1 MSMNRSVDFSQP
13 QRQSLPGI
21 LVMFANS
28 LQKTVRALWPMLL
41 IWLVKFDSLNKIVF
55 FGSVAGVV
63 VLIGII
69 SYLQYLFF
77 TFHIDEENGE
87 FVIQK
92 GVLNKTRITI
102 QLHKIQQVNINQ
114 SLIQRLVGV
123 HKLEIDTAGSD
134 KKEASISAI
143 SHDLATILKE
153 RLINHSQQ
161 ETITDSE
168 KVAIEESPTSFIKI
182 GILSLVKIGFTSN
195 YIKSFALIFVFFTT
209 IIENLQQLNTDVINE
224 DEVTNYLDAL
234 PNITSFMIVVG
245 IFIVLILIVNLFRT
259 ILKYF
264 DFTIQK
270 SKQAIVLSYGLLST
284 KNTLL
289 NPNKVQKIKITQNYF
304 QKKLDVTT
312 IGVHQASS
320 DVEKVKEKD
329 QIEVPGCSANERDII
344 LNLLLSQ
351 LPEKGK
357 KYSPNWRKFAVNTFF
372 LLVVPVLISI
382 AINFKLHFV
391 TWNEW
396 MLYTSFFVI
405 FAIVL
410 LWFSFKNYKLFVSND
425 FIIKQNGAWD
435 IDTTIIEPY
444 KIQAIETQQ
453 FFWQKT
459 TNIGSVTLSTAGGN
473 ISFSTGNYTEIK
485 NLVNYWLYQVETS
498 DKNWM

>member
-1 MSMNRSVDFSQP
+1 MNKSVDFSQP

-41 IWLVKFDSLNKIVF
+41 IWLVKFDSLNKLVF

-63 VLIGII
+63 LIIAII

-77 TFHIDEENGE
+77 TFHIEEENGE

-143 SHDLATILKE
+143 SHELATILKE
-153 RLINHSQQ
+153 RLINHSQL
-161 ETITDSE
+161 ELTENAEKNVEEIT
-168 KVAIEESPTSFIKI
+168 PTSFIKI
-182 GILSLVKIGFTSN
+182 GLPSLIKIGFTSN
-195 YIKSFALIFVFFTT
+195 YIKSFALIFLFFTT
-209 IIENLQQLNTDVINE
+209 IVENLQQLNAEVIDE
-224 DEVTNYLDAL
+224 DQVTNYLDTL
-234 PNITSFMIVVG
+234 PIYTS
-245 IFIVLILIVNLFRT
+245 IFIVIGFFITLILLVNLVRT

-270 SKQAIVLSYGLLST
+270 SKQAIILSYGLLST

-289 NPNKVQKIKITQNYF
+289 NPNKVQKIKVTQNYF

-312 IGVHQASS
+312 IGIHQASS
-320 DVEKVKEKD
+320 DAEKVKEKD
-329 QIEVPGCSANERDII
+329 QIEVPGCNENERDAI
-344 LNLLLSQ
+344 LKLLLGQ
-351 LPEKGK
+351 LPQKGTM
-357 KYSPNWRKFAVNTFF
+357 YLPNWRKLAVNTFF
-372 LLVVPVLISI
+372 FLLVPI
-382 AINFKLHFV
+382 AITLFLNHKTEFV
-391 TWNEW
+391 TWNDW
-396 MLYTSFFVI
+396 FMYTAI
-405 FAIVL
+405 FSVFAGVM

-425 FIIKQNGAWD
+425 FIIKQNGGWD

-444 KIQAIETQQ
+444 KIQAIATQQ
-453 FFWQKT
+453 FFWQKA
-459 TNIGSVTLSTAGGN
+459 TNIGSVTLSTAGGTV
-473 ISFSTGNYTEIK
+473 SFTTGNYTEIK
-485 NLVNYWLYQVETS
+485 QLVNYWLYEVETWE
-498 DKNWM
+498 KNWM

>member
-1 MSMNRSVDFSQP
+1 MNNPIDFSQP

-28 LQKTVRALWPMLL
+28 LQKTVRAIWPMLIL
-41 IWLVKFDSLNKIVF
+41 WLVKFDSLNKLLF
-55 FGSVAGVV
+55 FGSIAAVV
-63 VLIGII
+63 VLIGVI

-77 TFHIDEENGE
+77 TFHIDEENNE

-92 GVLNKTRITI
+92 GVFNKTRITI

-123 HKLEIDTAGSD
+123 YKLEIDTAGSD

-143 SHDLATILKE
+143 SHELATILKE

-161 ETITDSE
+161 ETIVDSD
-168 KVAIEESPTSFIKI
+168 KIAIEENATSFIKI

-224 DEVTNYLDAL
+224 DEVTHYLDAL
-234 PNITSFMIVVG
+234 PNITSFIIVVG

-270 SKQAIVLSYGLLST
+270 NKQAIILSYGLLST

-329 QIEVPGCSANERDII
+329 QIEVPGCNETERNAI
-344 LNLLLSQ
+344 LILLLGK
-351 LPEKGK
+351 LPKKGTQ
-357 KYSPNWRKFAVNTFF
+357 YLPNWRKLAVNLFFF
-372 LLVVPVLISI
+372 LLVPILITLFL
-382 AINFKLHFV
+382 NYNTEFV
-391 TWNEW
+391 TWTEW
-396 MLYTSFFVI
+396 FVYTSVFFV
-405 FAIVL
+405 FAGIM

-453 FFWQKT
+453 FFWQKA
-459 TNIGSVTLSTAGGN
+459 TNIGSVTLSTAGGTL
-473 ISFSTGNYTEIK
+473 SFTTGNYSEIK
-485 NLVNYWLYQVETS
+485 ELVNYWLYEIETWE
-498 DKNWM
+498 KNWM

>member
-1 MSMNRSVDFSQP
+1 MNNLVDFSQP

-28 LQKTVRALWPMLL
+28 LQKTIRALWPMLIL
-41 IWLVKFDSLNKIVF
+41 WIVRFDSLNKIIF
-55 FGSVAGVV
+55 FGSIAAAV
-63 VLIGII
+63 VLIGVI

-77 TFHIDEENGE
+77 TFHIDEENNE

-92 GVLNKTRITI
+92 GVFNKTRITI

-143 SHDLATILKE
+143 SHELATILKE

-161 ETITDSE
+161 ETIVDSE
-168 KVAIEESPTSFIKI
+168 KVAIEESPSSFIKI
-182 GILSLVKIGFTSN
+182 GLLSLVKIGFTSN

-209 IIENLQQLNTDVINE
+209 IVENLQQLNKEVIDE
-224 DEVTNYLDAL
+224 DKVTNYIDEM
-234 PNITSFMIVVG
+234 PIITSFLVIAG
-245 IFIVLILIVNLFRT
+245 FFIGLILIVNLVRT

-270 SKQAIVLSYGLLST
+270 SKQAIILSYGLLST

-329 QIEVPGCSANERDII
+329 QIEVPGCNERERNAI
-344 LNLLLSQ
+344 LILLLGQ
-351 LPEKGK
+351 LPKKGTQ
-357 KYSPNWRKFAVNTFF
+357 YLPNWRKLAVNTFF
-372 LLVVPVLISI
+372 FLLVPILITLFLNYSTE
-382 AINFKLHFV
+382 FV
-391 TWNEW
+391 TWTVW
-396 MLYTSFFVI
+396 LIYTSI
-405 FAIVL
+405 FCVFAGIM

-453 FFWQKT
+453 FFWQKA
-459 TNIGSVTLSTAGGN
+459 TNIGSVTLSTAGGTV
-473 ISFSTGNYTEIK
+473 SFTTANYSEIK
-485 NLVNYWLYQVETS
+485 ELVNYWLYEVETWE
-498 DKNWM
+498 KNWM

>member
-1 MSMNRSVDFSQP
+1 MNKSVDFSQP

-41 IWLVKFDSLNKIVF
+41 IWLVKFDSLNKLVF

-63 VLIGII
+63 LIIAII

-114 SLIQRLVGV
+114 SLIQRIVGV

-161 ETITDSE
+161 ETSDFTDE
-168 KVAIEESPTSFIKI
+168 NREDIIPISFIKI
-182 GILSLVKIGFTSN
+182 GLPSLIKIGFTSN

-209 IIENLQQLNTDVINE
+209 IIENLQQLNTEVIDE
-224 DEVTNYLDAL
+224 DKVTNYLDTL
-234 PNITSFMIVVG
+234 PIIYSFLLVVG
-245 IFIVLILIVNLFRT
+245 FFIGLILVVNLVRT

-270 SKQAIVLSYGLLST
+270 SKQAIILSYGLLST

-312 IGVHQASS
+312 IGIHQASS

-329 QIEVPGCSANERDII
+329 QIEVPGCTENERDAI
-344 LNLLLSQ
+344 LKLLLGQ
-351 LPEKGK
+351 LPQKGK
-357 KYSPNWRKFAVNTFF
+357 MYLPNWRKLAVNTFF
-372 LLVVPVLISI
+372 FLLLPIVITLFLNQITE
-382 AINFKLHFV
+382 FV
-391 TWNEW
+391 TWKEW
-396 MLYTSFFVI
+396 ILYTSI
-405 FAIVL
+405 FTVFTSII
-410 LWFSFKNYKLFVSND
+410 LWYSFKNYRLFVSNE
-425 FIIKQNGAWD
+425 FVIKQNGAWD
-435 IDTTIIEPY
+435 IDTTFIEPY

-453 FFWQKT
+453 FFWQKA
-459 TNIGSVTLSTAGGN
+459 TNIGSVTLSTAGGTV
-473 ISFSTGNYTEIK
+473 SFTTGNFTEIK
-485 NLVNYWLYQVETS
+485 QLVNYWLYQVETWE
-498 DKNWM
+498 KNWM

>member
-1 MSMNRSVDFSQP
+1 MNKSVDFSQP

-21 LVMFANS
+21 LIMFANS

-41 IWLVKFDSLNKIVF
+41 IWLVKFDSLNKLVF

-63 VLIGII
+63 LIIAII

-143 SHDLATILKE
+143 SHELATILKE

-161 ETITDSE
+161 ETVENINIISE
-168 KVAIEESPTSFIKI
+168 EVTPTSFIKI
-182 GILSLVKIGFTSN
+182 GLLSLIKIGFTSN

-209 IIENLQQLNTDVINE
+209 ILENLQQLNTEVIDE
-224 DEVTNYLDAL
+224 DKVTGYLDTL
-234 PNITSFMIVVG
+234 PIITSFLIVVG
-245 IFIVLILIVNLFRT
+245 FFIGLILLVNLVRT

-270 SKQAIVLSYGLLST
+270 SKQAIILSYGLLST

-289 NPNKVQKIKITQNYF
+289 NPNKVQKIKVTQNYF

-312 IGVHQASS
+312 IGIHQASS
-320 DVEKVKEKD
+320 DAEKVKEKD
-329 QIEVPGCSANERDII
+329 QIEVPGCNENERDAI
-344 LNLLLSQ
+344 LKLLLGQ
-351 LPEKGK
+351 LPQKRTM
-357 KYSPNWRKFAVNTFF
+357 YLPNWRKLAVNTFF
-372 LLVVPVLISI
+372 FLLVPI
-382 AINFKLHFV
+382 AITLFLNHKTEFV
-391 TWNEW
+391 TWNDW
-396 MLYTSFFVI
+396 FMYTAI
-405 FAIVL
+405 FSVFAGVM

-444 KIQAIETQQ
+444 KIQAIATQQ
-453 FFWQKT
+453 FFWQKA
-459 TNIGSVTLSTAGGN
+459 TNIGSVTLSTAGGTV
-473 ISFSTGNYTEIK
+473 SFTTGNYTEIK
-485 NLVNYWLYQVETS
+485 QLVNYWLYQVETWE
-498 DKNWM
+498 KGWM

>member
-1 MSMNRSVDFSQP
+1 MNKSVDFSQP

-41 IWLVKFDSLNKIVF
+41 IWLVKFDSLNKLIF
-55 FGSVAGVV
+55 FGSVVGI
-63 VLIGII
+63 VLIIAII

-143 SHDLATILKE
+143 SHELATILKE
-153 RLINHSQQ
+153 RLINHSQL
-161 ETITDSE
+161 ETFENTE
-168 KVAIEESPTSFIKI
+168 KIAEELTPISFIKI
-182 GILSLVKIGFTSN
+182 GLPSLIKIGFTSN
-195 YIKSFALIFVFFTT
+195 YIKSFALIFLFFTT
-209 IIENLQQLNTDVINE
+209 IVENLQQLNAEVIDE
-224 DEVTNYLDAL
+224 DQVTNYLDTL
-234 PNITSFMIVVG
+234 PIYTS
-245 IFIVLILIVNLFRT
+245 IFIVIGFFITLILLVNLVRT

-270 SKQAIVLSYGLLST
+270 SKQAIILSYGLLST

-312 IGVHQASS
+312 ISIHQASS
-320 DVEKVKEKD
+320 DAEKVKEKD
-329 QIEVPGCSANERDII
+329 QIEVPGCTENERDAI
-344 LNLLLSQ
+344 LKLLLGQ
-351 LPEKGK
+351 LPQKGTM
-357 KYSPNWRKFAVNTFF
+357 YLPNWRELAVNTFF
-372 LLVVPVLISI
+372 LLVVPILITLFL
-382 AINFKLHFV
+382 NYQTEFV
-391 TWNEW
+391 TWTEW
-396 MLYTSFFVI
+396 FIYSSIFFV
-405 FAIVL
+405 FAGVM

-453 FFWQKT
+453 FFWQKA
-459 TNIGSVTLSTAGGN
+459 TNIGSVTLSTAGGT
-473 ISFSTGNYTEIK
+473 ISFTTGNYTKIK
-485 NLVNYWLYQVETS
+485 QLVNYWLYQVETWE
-498 DKNWM
+498 KGWM

>member
-1 MSMNRSVDFSQP
+1 MNKSTDFSQP

-41 IWLVKFDSLNKIVF
+41 IWLVKFDSLNKLVF

-63 VLIGII
+63 LIIAII

-77 TFHIDEENGE
+77 TFQIDEENGE

-143 SHDLATILKE
+143 SHELATILKE
-153 RLINHSQQ
+153 RLINHSQL
-161 ETITDSE
+161 ELTENAEKNVEEIT
-168 KVAIEESPTSFIKI
+168 PTSFIKI
-182 GILSLVKIGFTSN
+182 GLHSLIKIGFTSN
-195 YIKSFALIFVFFTT
+195 YIKSFALIFLFFTT
-209 IIENLQQLNTDVINE
+209 IVENLQQLNAEVIDE
-224 DEVTNYLDAL
+224 DQVTNYLDTF
-234 PNITSFMIVVG
+234 PIYTS
-245 IFIVLILIVNLFRT
+245 IFIVIVFFITLILLVNLVRT

-270 SKQAIVLSYGLLST
+270 SKQAIILSYGLLST

-312 IGVHQASS
+312 IGIHQASS

-329 QIEVPGCSANERDII
+329 QIEVPGCTENERDAI
-344 LNLLLSQ
+344 LKLLLGQ
-351 LPEKGK
+351 LPQKGTM
-357 KYSPNWRKFAVNTFF
+357 YLPNWRKLAVNTFF
-372 LLVVPVLISI
+372 FLLVPI
-382 AINFKLHFV
+382 AITLFLNHKTEFV
-391 TWNEW
+391 TWNDW
-396 MLYTSFFVI
+396 FMYTAI
-405 FAIVL
+405 FSVFAGVM

-425 FIIKQNGAWD
+425 FVIKQNGAWD

-453 FFWQKT
+453 FFWQKA
-459 TNIGSVTLSTAGGN
+459 TNIGSVTLSTAGGTV
-473 ISFSTGNYTEIK
+473 SFTTGNYTEIMQ
-485 NLVNYWLYQVETS
+485 LVNYWLYEVETW
-498 DKNWM
+498 KKGWM

>member
-1 MSMNRSVDFSQP
+1 MNKSVDFSQP

-41 IWLVKFDSLNKIVF
+41 IWLVKFDSLNKLVF

-63 VLIGII
+63 LIIAII

-114 SLIQRLVGV
+114 SLIQRIVGV

-134 KKEASISAI
+134 KKDASISAI

-161 ETITDSE
+161 ETSDFTDE
-168 KVAIEESPTSFIKI
+168 NREDIIPISFIKI
-182 GILSLVKIGFTSN
+182 GLPSLIKIGFTSN

-209 IIENLQQLNTDVINE
+209 IIENLQQLNTEVIDE
-224 DEVTNYLDAL
+224 DKVTNYLDTL
-234 PNITSFMIVVG
+234 PIIYSFLLVVG
-245 IFIVLILIVNLFRT
+245 FFIGLILVVNLVRT

-270 SKQAIVLSYGLLST
+270 SKQAIILSYGLLST

-289 NPNKVQKIKITQNYF
+289 NPNKVQKIKVTQNYF

-312 IGVHQASS
+312 IGIHQASS
-320 DVEKVKEKD
+320 DVQKVKEKD
-329 QIEVPGCSANERDII
+329 QIEVPGCTENERDAI
-344 LNLLLSQ
+344 LKLLLGQ
-351 LPEKGK
+351 LPQKGK
-357 KYSPNWRKFAVNTFF
+357 MYLPNWRKLAVNTFF
-372 LLVVPVLISI
+372 FLLLPIVITLFLNQITE
-382 AINFKLHFV
+382 FV
-391 TWNEW
+391 TWKEW
-396 MLYTSFFVI
+396 ILYTSI
-405 FAIVL
+405 FTVFTSII
-410 LWFSFKNYKLFVSND
+410 LWYSFKNYRLFVSNE
-425 FIIKQNGAWD
+425 FVIKQNGAWD
-435 IDTTIIEPY
+435 IDTTFIEPY

-453 FFWQKT
+453 FFWQKA
-459 TNIGSVTLSTAGGN
+459 TNIGSVTLSTAGGTV
-473 ISFSTGNYTEIK
+473 SFTTGNFTEIK
-485 NLVNYWLYQVETS
+485 QLVNYWLYQVES
-498 DKNWM
+498 WEKNWM

>member
-1 MSMNRSVDFSQP
+1 MNNLVDFSQP

-28 LQKTVRALWPMLL
+28 LQKTVRALWPMLIL
-41 IWLVKFDSLNKIVF
+41 WIVRFDSLNKIIF
-55 FGSVAGVV
+55 FGSIAAAV
-63 VLIGII
+63 VLIGVI

-77 TFHIDEENGE
+77 TFHIDEENNE

-92 GVLNKTRITI
+92 GVFNKTRITI

-123 HKLEIDTAGSD
+123 YKLEIDTAGSD

-143 SHDLATILKE
+143 SHELATILKE

-161 ETITDSE
+161 ETIVDSD
-168 KVAIEESPTSFIKI
+168 KIAIDENATSFIKI

-209 IIENLQQLNTDVINE
+209 IVENLQQLNTDVINE
-224 DEVTNYLDAL
+224 DEVTHYLDAL

-270 SKQAIVLSYGLLST
+270 SKQAIILSYGLIST

-329 QIEVPGCSANERDII
+329 QIEVPGCNESERNAI
-344 LNLLLSQ
+344 LILLLGQ
-351 LPEKGK
+351 LPKKGTQ
-357 KYSPNWRKFAVNTFF
+357 YLPNWRKLAVNTFF
-372 LLVVPVLISI
+372 FLLVPILITLFLNYSTE
-382 AINFKLHFV
+382 FV
-391 TWNEW
+391 TWTVW
-396 MLYTSFFVI
+396 LIYTSI
-405 FAIVL
+405 FCVFAGIM

-453 FFWQKT
+453 FFWQKA
-459 TNIGSVTLSTAGGN
+459 TNIGSVTLSTAGGTV
-473 ISFSTGNYTEIK
+473 SFTTANYSEIK
-485 NLVNYWLYQVETS
+485 ELVNYWLYEVETWE
-498 DKNWM
+498 KNWM

>member
-1 MSMNRSVDFSQP
+1 MNKSVDFSQP

-41 IWLVKFDSLNKIVF
+41 IWLVKFDSLNKLVF

-63 VLIGII
+63 LIIAII

-143 SHDLATILKE
+143 SHELATILKE
-153 RLINHSQQ
+153 RLINHSQS
-161 ETITDSE
+161 ELTENAEKNVEEIT
-168 KVAIEESPTSFIKI
+168 PTSFIKI
-182 GILSLVKIGFTSN
+182 GLPSLIKIGFTSN
-195 YIKSFALIFVFFTT
+195 YIKSFALIFLFFTT
-209 IIENLQQLNTDVINE
+209 IVENLQQLNAEVIDE
-224 DEVTNYLDAL
+224 DQVTNYLDTL
-234 PNITSFMIVVG
+234 PIYTS
-245 IFIVLILIVNLFRT
+245 IFIVIGFFITLILLVNLVRT

-270 SKQAIVLSYGLLST
+270 SKQAIILSYGLLST

-289 NPNKVQKIKITQNYF
+289 NPNKVQKIKVTQNYF

-312 IGVHQASS
+312 IGIHQASS
-320 DVEKVKEKD
+320 DAEKVKEKD
-329 QIEVPGCSANERDII
+329 QIEVPGCTENERDAI
-344 LNLLLSQ
+344 LKLLFGQ
-351 LPEKGK
+351 LPQKGTMFL
-357 KYSPNWRKFAVNTFF
+357 PNWRKLAVNTFF
-372 LLVVPVLISI
+372 FLLVPI
-382 AINFKLHFV
+382 AITLILNYKTEFV
-391 TWNEW
+391 AWNDW
-396 MLYTSFFVI
+396 FMYTAI
-405 FAIVL
+405 FSVFAGVM
-410 LWFSFKNYKLFVSND
+410 LWFSFKNYKLFVSNN

-453 FFWQKT
+453 FFWQKA
-459 TNIGSVTLSTAGGN
+459 TNIGSVTLSTAGGTV
-473 ISFSTGNYTEIK
+473 SFTTGNYTEIK
-485 NLVNYWLYQVETS
+485 QLVNYWLYEVETWE
-498 DKNWM
+498 KNWM

>member
-1 MSMNRSVDFSQP
+1 MYKSVDFSQP

-28 LQKTVRALWPMLL
+28 LQKMVRALWPMLL
-41 IWLVKFDSLNKIVF
+41 IWLVKFDSLNKLVF

-63 VLIGII
+63 LIIAII

-114 SLIQRLVGV
+114 SLIQRIVGV

-143 SHDLATILKE
+143 SHELATILKE

-161 ETITDSE
+161 ETSDFTDE
-168 KVAIEESPTSFIKI
+168 NRENIIPISFIKI
-182 GILSLVKIGFTSN
+182 GLLSLIKIGYTSN

-209 IIENLQQLNTDVINE
+209 IIENLQQLNTEVIDE
-224 DEVTNYLDAL
+224 DKVTNYLDTL
-234 PNITSFMIVVG
+234 PIIYSFLLVVG
-245 IFIVLILIVNLFRT
+245 FFIGLILVVNLVRT

-270 SKQAIVLSYGLLST
+270 SKQAIILSYGLLST

-289 NPNKVQKIKITQNYF
+289 NPNKVQKIKVTQNYF
-304 QKKLDVTT
+304 QKKLDVTI
-312 IGVHQASS
+312 IGIHQAYS
-320 DVEKVKEKD
+320 DVQKVKEKD
-329 QIEVPGCSANERDII
+329 QIEVPGCTENERDAI
-344 LNLLLSQ
+344 LKLLLGQ
-351 LPEKGK
+351 LPQKGTM
-357 KYSPNWRKFAVNTFF
+357 YIPNWRKLAVNSFIF
-372 LLVVPVLISI
+372 LLLPIVITFLLNQITE
-382 AINFKLHFV
+382 FV
-391 TWNEW
+391 TWKEW
-396 MLYTSFFVI
+396 ILYTSLFTI
-405 FAIVL
+405 FTSII
-410 LWFSFKNYKLFVSND
+410 LWYSFINYRLFVSNE
-425 FIIKQNGAWD
+425 FVIKQNGAWD

-453 FFWQKT
+453 FFWQKA
-459 TNIGSVTLSTAGGN
+459 TNIGSVTLSTAGGTV
-473 ISFSTGNYTEIK
+473 SFTTGNYTEIK
-485 NLVNYWLYQVETS
+485 QLVNYWLYQVENWE
-498 DKNWM
+498 KNWM

>member
-1 MSMNRSVDFSQP
+1 MNNPVDFSQP

-28 LQKTVRALWPMLL
+28 LQKTIRALWPMLL
-41 IWLVKFDSLNKIVF
+41 LWLVKFDSLNKLIF
-55 FGSVAGVV
+55 FGSIAGVV
-63 VLIGII
+63 IIIGVI

-77 TFHIDEENGE
+77 TFHIDEENNE

-92 GVLNKTRITI
+92 GVFNKTRITI

-143 SHDLATILKE
+143 SHELATILKE
-153 RLINHSQQ
+153 RLINHSQR
-161 ETITDSE
+161 ETIANSE
-168 KVAIEESPTSFIKI
+168 KISNEETTSSFIKI
-182 GILSLVKIGFTSN
+182 GLLSLVKIGFTSN

-209 IIENLQQLNTDVINE
+209 ILENLQQINTDVINE
-224 DEVTNYLDAL
+224 DKVTNYLDAL
-234 PNITSFMIVVG
+234 PIITSFMIVVG
-245 IFIVLILIVNLFRT
+245 IFIGLILMVNLVRT

-270 SKQAIVLSYGLLST
+270 SKQAIILSYGLLST

-289 NPNKVQKIKITQNYF
+289 NPNKVQKIKVTQNYF

-329 QIEVPGCSANERDII
+329 QIEVPGCTENERDII
-344 LNLLLSQ
+344 LKLLLGQ
-351 LPEKGK
+351 LPQKGTQ
-357 KYSPNWRKFAVNTFF
+357 YLPNWRKLAVNTFF
-372 LLVVPVLISI
+372 FLVIPILITLFL
-382 AINFKLHFV
+382 NHKTEFV

-396 MLYTSFFVI
+396 LIYSVIYSI
-405 FAIVL
+405 FAGVMI
-410 LWFSFKNYKLFVSND
+410 WFSYKNYQLFVSNH
-425 FIIKQNGAWD
+425 FIIKENGAWD

-453 FFWQKT
+453 FFWQKL
-459 TNIGSVTLSTAGGN
+459 TNIGSVRLSTAGGIVN
-473 ISFSTGNYTEIK
+473 FSTANYSEIK
-485 NLVNYWLYQVETS
+485 QLVNHWLYQVETS

>member
-1 MSMNRSVDFSQP
+1 MNNLVDFSQP

-28 LQKTVRALWPMLL
+28 LQKTVRALWPMLIL
-41 IWLVKFDSLNKIVF
+41 WIVRFDSLNKIIF
-55 FGSVAGVV
+55 FGSIAAAV
-63 VLIGII
+63 VLIGVI

-77 TFHIDEENGE
+77 TFHIDEENNE

-92 GVLNKTRITI
+92 GVFNKTRITI

-123 HKLEIDTAGSD
+123 YKLEIDTAGSD

-143 SHDLATILKE
+143 SHELATILKE

-161 ETITDSE
+161 ETIVDSD
-168 KVAIEESPTSFIKI
+168 KIAIDENATSFIKI

-209 IIENLQQLNTDVINE
+209 IVENLQQLNTDVINE
-224 DEVTNYLDAL
+224 DEVTHYLDAL

-270 SKQAIVLSYGLLST
+270 SKQAIILSYGLLST

-329 QIEVPGCSANERDII
+329 QIEVPGCNESERNAI
-344 LNLLLSQ
+344 LILLLGQ
-351 LPEKGK
+351 LPKKGTQ
-357 KYSPNWRKFAVNTFF
+357 YLPNWRKLAVNTFF
-372 LLVVPVLISI
+372 FLLVPILITLFLNYSTE
-382 AINFKLHFV
+382 FV
-391 TWNEW
+391 TWTVW
-396 MLYTSFFVI
+396 LIYTSI
-405 FAIVL
+405 FCVFAGIM

-453 FFWQKT
+453 FFWQKA
-459 TNIGSVTLSTAGGN
+459 TNIGSVTLSTAGGTV
-473 ISFSTGNYTEIK
+473 SFTTANYSEIK
-485 NLVNYWLYQVETS
+485 ELVNYWLYEVETWE
-498 DKNWM
+498 KNWM

>member
-1 MSMNRSVDFSQP
+1 MNNLVDFSQP

-28 LQKTVRALWPMLL
+28 LQKTVRALWPMLIL
-41 IWLVKFDSLNKIVF
+41 WIVRFDSLNKIIF
-55 FGSVAGVV
+55 FGSIAAAV
-63 VLIGII
+63 VLIGVI

-77 TFHIDEENGE
+77 TFHIDEENNE

-92 GVLNKTRITI
+92 GVFNKTRITI

-143 SHDLATILKE
+143 SHELATILKE

-161 ETITDSE
+161 ETIVDSDKITIDE
-168 KVAIEESPTSFIKI
+168 NATSFIKI

-209 IIENLQQLNTDVINE
+209 IVENLQQLNTDVINE
-224 DEVTNYLDAL
+224 DEVTHYLDAL

-270 SKQAIVLSYGLLST
+270 SKQAIILSYGLLST

-329 QIEVPGCSANERDII
+329 QIEVPGCNESERNAI
-344 LNLLLSQ
+344 LILLLGQ
-351 LPEKGK
+351 LPKKGTQ
-357 KYSPNWRKFAVNTFF
+357 YLPNWRKLAVNIFFF
-372 LLVVPVLISI
+372 LLVPILISLLL
-382 AINFKLHFV
+382 NDNTEFV
-391 TWNEW
+391 TWTEW
-396 MLYTSFFVI
+396 LIYTSVFCVFEGI
-405 FAIVL
+405 M

-453 FFWQKT
+453 FFWQKA
-459 TNIGSVTLSTAGGN
+459 TNIGSVTLSTAGGTV
-473 ISFSTGNYTEIK
+473 SFTTGNYSEIK
-485 NLVNYWLYQVETS
+485 ELVNYWLYEVETWE
-498 DKNWM
+498 KNWM

>member
-1 MSMNRSVDFSQP
+1 MNKSVDFSQP

-28 LQKTVRALWPMLL
+28 LQKTVRAFWPIL
-41 IWLVKFDSLNKIVF
+41 IVWIVRFDSLNKLVF
-55 FGSVAGVV
+55 FGSIAGVI
-63 VLIGII
+63 LIIAVI

-77 TFHIDEENGE
+77 TFHIDDENAE

-102 QLHKIQQVNINQ
+102 QLNKIQQVNINQ

-143 SHDLATILKE
+143 SHELATILKE
-153 RLINHSQQ
+153 RLINHSQS
-161 ETITDSE
+161 ELTENAEKNVEEIT
-168 KVAIEESPTSFIKI
+168 PTSFIKI
-182 GILSLVKIGFTSN
+182 GLPSLIKIGFTSN
-195 YIKSFALIFVFFTT
+195 YIKSFALIFLFFST
-209 IIENLQQLNTDVINE
+209 IIENLKQMNAEVINE
-224 DEVTNYLDAL
+224 IQVTNYLDSL
-234 PNITSFMIVVG
+234 PIYTSLFMVIGFFIT
-245 IFIVLILIVNLFRT
+245 LILLVNLVRT

-270 SKQAIVLSYGLLST
+270 SKQAIILSYGLLST

-289 NPNKVQKIKITQNYF
+289 NPNKVQKIKVTQNYF

-312 IGVHQASS
+312 IGIHQASS
-320 DVEKVKEKD
+320 DAEKVKEKD
-329 QIEVPGCSANERDII
+329 QIEVPGCTENERDAI
-344 LNLLLSQ
+344 LKLLLGQ
-351 LPEKGK
+351 LPQKGTM
-357 KYSPNWRKFAVNTFF
+357 YLPNWRKLAVNTFF
-372 LLVVPVLISI
+372 FLLVPI
-382 AINFKLHFV
+382 AITLFLNHKTEFV
-391 TWNEW
+391 TWNDW
-396 MLYTSFFVI
+396 FMYMAI
-405 FAIVL
+405 FSVFAGVM

-453 FFWQKT
+453 FFWQKA
-459 TNIGSVTLSTAGGN
+459 TNIGSVTLSTAGGTV
-473 ISFSTGNYTEIK
+473 SFTTGNYTEIK
-485 NLVNYWLYQVETS
+485 QLVNYWLYQVETCK
-498 DKNWM
+498 KNWM

>member
-161 ETITDSE
+161 ETIADSE

-234 PNITSFMIVVG
+234 PSITSFMIVVG

-329 QIEVPGCSANERDII
+329 QIEVPGCSANERDAI
-344 LNLLLSQ
+344 LKLLLGQ
-351 LPEKGK
+351 LPQKGTR
-357 KYSPNWRKFAVNTFF
+357 YLPNWRKLAVNTFF
-372 LLVVPVLISI
+372 FLLVPILITLFLNYKTEFVSWSDWFLYSSI
-382 AINFKLHFV
+382 F
-391 TWNEW
+391 
-396 MLYTSFFVI
+396 
-405 FAIVL
+405 IVFTGIM

-425 FIIKQNGAWD
+425 FIVKQNGAWD
-435 IDTTIIEPY
+435 IDTTIIEFY

-453 FFWQKT
+453 FFWQKA
-459 TNIGSVTLSTAGGN
+459 TNIGSVTLSTAGG
-473 ISFSTGNYTEIK
+473 SVTFTTGNYTEIK
-485 NLVNYWLYQVETS
+485 QLVNYWLYQVETWK
-498 DKNWM
+498 KNWM

>member
-1 MSMNRSVDFSQP
+1 MNKSVDFSQP

-41 IWLVKFDSLNKIVF
+41 IWLVRFESLNKLVF
-55 FGSVAGVV
+55 FGSIAGVV
-63 VLIGII
+63 ILLGVI

-77 TFHIDEENGE
+77 TFHIDEENNE

-143 SHDLATILKE
+143 SHELATILKE
-153 RLINHSQQ
+153 RLIHHSQL
-161 ETITDSE
+161 ETTVNSE
-168 KVAIEESPTSFIKI
+168 KVVEEASPTSFIKI
-182 GILSLVKIGFTSN
+182 GLPSLIKIGFTSN
-195 YIKSFALIFVFFTT
+195 YIKSFALIFLFFTT
-209 IIENLQQLNTDVINE
+209 IVENLQQLNAEVIDE
-224 DEVTNYLDAL
+224 DQVTNYLDTL
-234 PNITSFMIVVG
+234 PVYTSV
-245 IFIVLILIVNLFRT
+245 FIVIGFFITLILLVNLVRT

-270 SKQAIVLSYGLLST
+270 SKQAIILSYGLLST

-289 NPNKVQKIKITQNYF
+289 NPNKVQKIKVTQNYF

-312 IGVHQASS
+312 IGIHQASS
-320 DVEKVKEKD
+320 DAEKVKEKD
-329 QIEVPGCSANERDII
+329 QIEVPGCTENERDAI
-344 LNLLLSQ
+344 LKLLLGQ
-351 LPEKGK
+351 LPQKGTM
-357 KYSPNWRKFAVNTFF
+357 YLPNWRKLAVNTFF
-372 LLVVPVLISI
+372 FLLVPIVVTLFLNHKTDFVAWNDWFMYT
-382 AINFKLHFV
+382 AIFSV
-391 TWNEW
+391 
-396 MLYTSFFVI
+396 
-405 FAIVL
+405 FAGVM
-410 LWFSFKNYKLFVSND
+410 LWFSFKNYKLFVSHD
-425 FIIKQNGAWD
+425 FVIKQNGAWD

-459 TNIGSVTLSTAGGN
+459 TNIGSVTLSTAGGTV
-473 ISFSTGNYTEIK
+473 SFTTGNYTEIK
-485 NLVNYWLYQVETS
+485 QLVNYWLYQVETWE
-498 DKNWM
+498 KNWM

>member
-1 MSMNRSVDFSQP
+1 MNKLVDFSQP

-28 LQKTVRALWPMLL
+28 LQKSVRALWPILL
-41 IWLVKFDSLNKIVF
+41 IWLVKFDSLNKLVF
-55 FGSVAGVV
+55 FGSVAGVFIV
-63 VLIGII
+63 IGII

-77 TFHIDEENGE
+77 TFHIDEDNDE

-92 GVLNKTRITI
+92 GVFDKTRITI

-114 SLIQRLVGV
+114 SLIQKLVGV

-153 RLINHSQQ
+153 RLINHSQL
-161 ETITDSE
+161 ESTENVE
-168 KVAIEESPTSFIKI
+168 KVLEEVNPTYFIKI
-182 GILSLVKIGFTSN
+182 GLPSLIKIGFTSN

-209 IIENLQQLNTDVINE
+209 ILENLQQLNTKVIDE
-224 DEVTNYLDAL
+224 DKVTNYLDKL
-234 PNITSFMIVVG
+234 PIITSFLLVIGFFVG
-245 IFIVLILIVNLFRT
+245 LILVVNLFRT

-270 SKQAIVLSYGLLST
+270 SKQAIIFSYGLLST

-289 NPNKVQKIKITQNYF
+289 NPNKVQKIKVTQNYF

-312 IGVHQASS
+312 IGIHQASS

-329 QIEVPGCSANERDII
+329 QIEVPGCTENERDTI
-344 LNLLLSQ
+344 LKFLLGQ
-351 LPEKGK
+351 LPQKGTM
-357 KYSPNWRKFAVNTFF
+357 YLPNWRKLAVNTFF
-372 LLVVPVLISI
+372 FLLVPILITLFLNYSTQ
-382 AINFKLHFV
+382 FV
-391 TWNEW
+391 TWTDW
-396 MLYTSFFVI
+396 FIYTFIFFVFSGI
-405 FAIVL
+405 M

-453 FFWQKT
+453 FFWQKA
-459 TNIGSVTLSTAGGN
+459 TNIGSVTLSTAGGTL
-473 ISFSTGNYTEIK
+473 SFTTGNYSEIK
-485 NLVNYWLYQVETS
+485 ELVNYWLYEVETWE
-498 DKNWM
+498 KNWM